1 MNFSCGL
8 FFAVSR
14 IHFRFLFG
22 SRLPRA
28 NTRRI
33 YLRANLTRTAE
44 GYEVTPAKNQSSGLF
59 GPIQKTNCLAVMPE
73 GTEPQPAGS
82 IVDCLLLDIPEE
94 VVL

>member
-1 MNFSCGL
+1 MYK
-8 FFAVSR
+8 R
-14 IHFRFLFG
+14 Q
-22 SRLPRA
+22 
-28 NTRRI
+28 
-33 YLRANLTRTAE
+33 AE

-73 GTEPQPAGS
+73 GTAPQPAGS

>member
-1 MNFSCGL
+1 MILSK
-8 FFAVSR
+8 A
-14 IHFRFLFG
+14 
-22 SRLPRA
+22 RLTADENPRPA
-28 NTRRI
+28 RI

-44 GYEVTPAKNQSSGLF
+44 GYEVTPAKQSSGLF